1 MVLQQDLS
9 GNVQRA
15 HLPECRGCLG
25 GAGGL
30 PWSTCPTAG
39 VAGGGRLCEPIG
51 WWGACGPRP
60 QHSGSIS
67 EHLVT
72 RWLRG
77 THGFW
82 NTSVPCPPGG
92 GRWPPWHRGLPSIL
106 SSVARWCCG
115 FLRLSVQ
122 TSKPISL
129 QSLGD
134 ILGPLEVSLWMFA
147 VSAFPRVGETAV
159 RQAGLLWH
167 GEPEGSSPRPPLEG
181 EGTVCLVGGPHG
193 SPGGPGWGAETLLV
207 LGWHHL
213 AYKL

>member
-1 MVLQQDLS
+1 MTRRMVLQQDLS
-9 GNVQRA
+9 GNVQRV
-15 HLPECRGCLG
+15 HLPEQRVPGGC
-25 GAGGL
+25 GGL
-30 PWSTCPTAG
+30 PWSTCPAAG

-51 WWGACGPRP
+51 WWGVCGPRP

-67 EHLVT
+67 EYLVT
-72 RWLRG
+72 RWLCG

-129 QSLGD
+129 QSSGY
-134 ILGPLEVSLWMFA
+134 ILGPLEVSLCSNA
-147 VSAFPRVGETAV
+147 QVQP
-159 RQAGLLWH
+159 
-167 GEPEGSSPRPPLEG
+167 
-181 EGTVCLVGGPHG
+181 
-193 SPGGPGWGAETLLV
+193 SPGFCV
-207 LGWHHL
+207 LGRPQSGRTVV
-213 AYKL
+213 ARRT